1 MSRFAFKERHML
13 SKKEAAV
20 RRLLFL
26 LCCGGLIAALV
37 AGCEQSGP
45 KMVQVEGKVTYKGK
59 PVPRGY
65 VSFFAKKG
73 NPSMEVPI
81 GPIEDGEYQVKTR
94 TKDGMTP
101 GRYQVAVNAAK
112 QIDPK
117 NPYFTDWLVPE
128 KYSNPK
134 TSKLEVEVVE
144 NPQPGA
150 YDIHIEPK

>member
-1 MSRFAFKERHML
+1 MPNRD
-13 SKKEAAV
+13 AAV
-20 RRLLFL
+20 TRLLVL
-26 LCCGGLIAALV
+26 ICGAGLFAAFT

-65 VSFFAKKG
+65 VSFYADSKKG
-73 NPSMEVPI
+73 NQSMEVPI
-81 GPIEDGEYQVKTR
+81 GIIEDGDYHVVTR
-94 TKDGMTP
+94 TKGGITP
-101 GRYQVAVNAAK
+101 GWYQIAVNAAK

-128 KYSNPK
+128 KYSNSK
-134 TSKLEVEVVE
+134 TSKLQIEVLE
-144 NPQPGA
+144 NAPPGA